1 MGGSGKTPHI
11 IYLYRLLEKYVNMA
25 TLSRGYGRKTK
36 GCKIAQHSDT
46 VSQIGDEPMIFLKN
60 LPKATVAVAKNR
72 LKAIK
77 QIIDLQSDMDV
88 VLLDDAYQYLKLK
101 PGLSILL
108 TDYYHSYHKDFVFP
122 VGHLREPRVAAKD
135 ADIIIVTKSP
145 KVLLPMDRE
154 YIMQK
159 IKPLPHQKVYFS
171 YISFCNLCPLTTLAE
186 NICVETLSSVVAVA
200 GIANPYPFVTHIKNN
215 YSEVQTCLYADHHIF
230 QISNVKRW
238 RFLLERS
245 LSKNKAIIVT
255 EKDAMRLL
263 EPDIVHFI
271 EDLPIFYLPIEIKF
285 HQSDEELFN
294 NQILNYVADHYRT
307 DNTNS

>member
-1 MGGSGKTPHI
+1 
-11 IYLYRLLEKYVNMA
+11 
-25 TLSRGYGRKTK
+25 
-36 GCKIAQHSDT
+36 
-46 VSQIGDEPMIFLKN
+46 
-60 LPKATVAVAKNR
+60 
-72 LKAIK
+72 
-77 QIIDLQSDMDV
+77 
-88 VLLDDAYQYLKLK
+88 
-101 PGLSILL
+101 
-108 TDYYHSYHKDFVFP
+108 
-122 VGHLREPRVAAKD
+122 
-135 ADIIIVTKSP
+135 
-145 KVLLPMDRE
+145 
-154 YIMQK
+154 
-159 IKPLPHQKVYFS
+159 
-171 YISFCNLCPLTTLAE
+171 
-186 NICVETLSSVVAVA
+186 LSSVVAVA